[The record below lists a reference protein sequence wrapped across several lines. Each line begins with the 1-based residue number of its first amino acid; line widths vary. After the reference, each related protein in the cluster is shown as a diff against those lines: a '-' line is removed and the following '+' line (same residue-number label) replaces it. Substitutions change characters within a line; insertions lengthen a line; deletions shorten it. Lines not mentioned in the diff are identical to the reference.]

1 MPKCTGLGHF
11 DNDCPSPK
19 DIKKFMQATWS
30 DIDSKESGFIT
41 SKEEGYD
48 PNDLLAF
55 IASVE
60 SMHDSDSDDEFINDQ
75 KIEIFLIILSLIMK
89 N

>member
-1 MPKCTGLGHF
+1 
-11 DNDCPSPK
+11 
-19 DIKKFMQATWS
+19 MQATWS